1 MKILN
6 ELLYAQSHEWVKIEG
21 TKAYVGIS
29 DYAQEHLG
37 DVVFVDLPEV
47 GREVV
52 KGSEVAVLESVK
64 AASDIYSPLS
74 GVVVEINEALADN
87 PNLINESPY
96 DSWLVVLEIK
106 DATEA
111 DSLLSATDYEK
122 ILD

>member
-52 KGSEVAVLESVK
+52 KGGEIAVLESVK

-87 PNLINESPY
+87 PSLINESPY
-96 DSWLVVLEIK
+96 ESWLVVLEIK
-106 DATEA
+106 DSTEA